1 MRRSYPLFNSVKSNF
16 SSSALKGLNTKSS
29 IDEKIGFL
37 SSVNDRI
44 RKYDKVT
51 QVDASVVEK
60 WQQVQIFNTEG
71 LKAEDERSYTRL
83 PTTVIAQDGSEQ
95 VRSFAGP
102 EASWAGN
109 IKSHLIQ
116 KFIVS
121 YLQNELS
128 TMLC

>member
-1 MRRSYPLFNSVKSNF
+1 MGVLSSRYVNKKSNAQIVSSFNSVKSNF
-16 SSSALKGLNTKSS
+16 SSSALKGLNNKSS

-71 LKAEDERSYTRL
+71 LKAEDERFYKTSN
-83 PTTVIAQDGSEQ
+83 DSD
-95 VRSFAGP
+95 RSRWF
-102 EASWAGN
+102 
-109 IKSHLIQ
+109 
-116 KFIVS
+116 
-121 YLQNELS
+121 
-128 TMLC
+128 